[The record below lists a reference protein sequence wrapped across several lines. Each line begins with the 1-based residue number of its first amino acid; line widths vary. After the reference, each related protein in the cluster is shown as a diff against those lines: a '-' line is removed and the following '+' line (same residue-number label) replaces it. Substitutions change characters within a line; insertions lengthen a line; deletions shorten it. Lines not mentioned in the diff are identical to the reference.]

1 MAYLMAVR
9 NDKDLSWDS
18 GYRKLTL
25 PPYNTKLRIDA
36 KAVQCAAAFPSI
48 SKEEVGLMFF
58 DSRFRPVRAAKW
70 LCPLAVALVLM
81 IFAPAARAQDPDIA
95 KKLGDFDAYMAQT
108 LKDWNTPGIGV
119 GIVVN
124 DKLVFAKGYGY
135 RDYEKK
141 LPFTPTTLQQIASN
155 SKLFTAVAA
164 GMLVEEGKLTWDKP
178 VRDSVP
184 TIQFYNDQLN
194 NNITLRDMLSHRT
207 GVTRHDSIW
216 FKSPFTRKELFDKL
230 KYLEPQEPM
239 RQTFLYNNLM
249 FSAVGEIIELKSGQR
264 WEQFVRERILT
275 PLSMTSTSY
284 SISDMTQ
291 RPDHGV
297 PFREKRDSFELYK
310 IPYYE
315 DTEGVAPAG
324 AIISNVDDLSHWLIA
339 LMNDGK
345 YNGKQVLPAKVLKE
359 TLQPAIGL
367 PNTLG
372 EALGYWELLNPA
384 YGMGRQ
390 TVSYRGHL
398 LTFHGGD
405 LPGFHSQISFMP
417 NDKIGVIVLVISDHS
432 APLYNI
438 VSYNVYERLLGMDQ
452 TPWSQ
457 RRLQQRLANKKAGTE
472 ARAKAGA
479 DRVPNTKPSHPLSSY
494 VAEYENPAYGILKIG
509 LTGDQLQVAFHEFQ
523 FPMTHFHYDRFD
535 TPDDE
540 QYGRLSV
547 NFRTNPQGDVDSA
560 VISLDEAEVTF
571 TRKPETLDAKL
582 MQSLAG
588 TYLTPS
594 KVKFQVSYQ
603 PGAGLALEFPGAP
616 PQQLIPIKGL
626 QFRTQRFADVIYEF
640 VLENGQAKAL
650 KERDPSGEFTY
661 TRQ

>member
-1 MAYLMAVR
+1 MA
-9 NDKDLSWDS
+9 S
-18 GYRKLTL
+18 
-25 PPYNTKLRIDA
+25 
-36 KAVQCAAAFPSI
+36 KAVQCGRTFPLCRGGSY
-48 SKEEVGLMFF
+48 LMFCVN
-58 DSRFRPVRAAKW
+58 RLHWFRAIRPT
-70 LCPLAVALVLM
+70 AVALALM
-81 IFAPAARAQDPDIA
+81 ICALAASAQEADVT
-95 KKLGDFDAYMAQT
+95 KKLGDFDSYMAQI

-135 RDYEKK
+135 RDNEKK

-178 VRDSVP
+178 VRESVP

-207 GVTRHDSIW
+207 GVTRHDLIW
-216 FKSPFTRKELFDKL
+216 FKSPFTRKELFERL

-239 RQTFLYNNLM
+239 RQAFLYNNLM

-264 WEQFVRERILT
+264 WEQFVREKIFT
-275 PLSMTSTSY
+275 PL
-284 SISDMTQ
+284 DMKTTTYGIDDMNKHS
-291 RPDHGV
+291 DHGV

-324 AIISNVDDLSHWLIA
+324 AVISNIDELSHWLIA

-345 YNGKQVLPAKVLKE
+345 YNGKQVLPAKVLKD
-359 TLQPAIGL
+359 TLQPAVGL
-367 PNTLG
+367 PNVLG
-372 EALGYWELLNPA
+372 EALGFWELLNPA

-405 LPGFHSQISFMP
+405 LPGFHSQVSFMP

-457 RRLQQRLANKKAGTE
+457 RNLQRRLANKKAGTE
-472 ARAKAGA
+472 GRAKAGA
-479 DRVPNTKPSHPLSSY
+479 DRVPNTKPSHALADYSG
-494 VAEYENPAYGILKIG
+494 EYENPAYGILKIG
-509 LTGDQLQVAFHEFQ
+509 LTGDQLQFNFHEFQ
-523 FPMTHFHYDRFD
+523 FPLSHFHYDRFD

-540 QYGRLSV
+540 LYGRFSV
-547 NFRTNPQGDVDSA
+547 NFQTDPQGDIGNA
-560 VISLDEAEVTF
+560 AMSLDEAEVVF
-571 TRKPETLDAKL
+571 TRKPETLDAAVLEK
-582 MQSLAG
+582 LAG
-588 TYLTPS
+588 DYLTPAH
-594 KVKFQVSYQ
+594 VKFQVLYQ
-603 PGAGLALEFPGAP
+603 RGGGLSLAFPGGP
-616 PQQLIPIKGL
+616 PVKLIPVKGL
-626 QFRTQRFADVIYEF
+626 QFKTPQFSDTIYEF
-640 VLENGQAKAL
+640 VMENGQVKAL
-650 KERDPSGEFTY
+650 KERHPSGEYSFS
-661 TRQ
+661 RQ